1 MDSPGSGT
9 PLDRTGTGVVKG
21 TWAYMA
27 PEQARGEKDKIG
39 PATDVFALGGILCRI
54 LTGRPTLVVEGFAF
68 RAMAGDLSEAFGRL
82 DRSGADPALI
92 ALAKR
97 FLEPDA
103 TARIPNAG
111 AAAEAVAAYRS
122 GVEER
127 LRRTENDR
135 ARAEARA
142 AELRK
147 RRKVQAALAVALV
160 ILVAGGGIAGWW
172 YDRTVEKRRS
182 DTELANLA
190 ERERLA
196 RNEQAIEIELAQ
208 ADSALGHDDAI
219 AKLGKRLRIGTIF
232 VIVIHPQPVFFDQ
245 RQSAGRVET
254 VAPFGGEISEL
265 LDGEFE
271 HA

>member
-1 MDSPGSGT
+1 M
-9 PLDRTGTGVVKG
+9 K
-21 TWAYMA
+21 
-27 PEQARGEKDKIG
+27 
-39 PATDVFALGGILCRI
+39 AL
-54 LTGRPTLVVEGFAF
+54 PSVPWQE
-68 RAMAGDLSEAFGRL
+68 DLSEAFGRL

-196 RNEQAIEIELAQ
+196 RNEQAIEIALAQ
-208 ADSALGHDDAI
+208 ADSASGRNDANGAAIRLLHVEKLWPVGASEALLARCERCKKDLAMLEELDRIDDFRWTALGDGQSGNKQLSDE
-219 AKLGKRLRIGTIF
+219 KGF
-232 VIVIHPQPVFFDQ
+232 PV
-245 RQSAGRVET
+245 
-254 VAPFGGEISEL
+254 
-265 LDGEFE
+265 
-271 HA
+271 